1 MQEQQASKHP
11 QIKGVV
17 FEDARAV
24 LISAVGRAKKS
35 AKEGQGYRHGGQ
47 AGVAGHSLEY
57 PLFVK
62 HQKQPVG
69 RRKQPFVRGASNDPI
84 EPLAVIP
91 CPRSSGKFRCCN
103 RRNHQIHF
111 RQRISVFQKPSC

>member
-17 FEDARAV
+17 FEDSRAV

-47 AGVAGHSLEY
+47 AGVAGHSLERG
-57 PLFVK
+57 PLRRAVK
-62 HQKQPVG
+62 GDSPGPPGTRDAHSNQLSVSNFSTASLVG
-69 RRKQPFVRGASNDPI
+69 RLGQYRDAP
-84 EPLAVIP
+84 
-91 CPRSSGKFRCCN
+91 
-103 RRNHQIHF
+103 
-111 RQRISVFQKPSC
+111 

>member
-47 AGVAGHSLEY
+47 AGVAGHSLERG
-57 PLFVK
+57 PL
-62 HQKQPVG
+62 
-69 RRKQPFVRGASNDPI
+69 RRAVQRNSPRPNDTMEAP
-84 EPLAVIP
+84 
-91 CPRSSGKFRCCN
+91 
-103 RRNHQIHF
+103 
-111 RQRISVFQKPSC
+111 